1 MRTKVLVL
9 MFLLGFIIEY
19 PIYSQEHNGRTYTVK
34 GTYNFVEFIEMLK
47 EKTDCKIA
55 YKESDVKKG
64 KKISIDYKNTPID
77 VILKNVLKKYGLTFI
92 QQGDRIIIKQE
103 YIHSEGGIRGAVK
116 NKLSLKPLEYVNV
129 ILLDANNNQIDGT
142 STDSCGTFKFP
153 NLKVGRYLIK
163 QVCLDILQY
172 YRIIL

>member
-34 GTYNFVEFIEMLK
+34 GTYNLVEFIEMLK

-64 KKISIDYKNTPID
+64 KRLVLITKIP
-77 VILKNVLKKYGLTFI
+77 
-92 QQGDRIIIKQE
+92 
-103 YIHSEGGIRGAVK
+103 
-116 NKLSLKPLEYVNV
+116 P
-129 ILLDANNNQIDGT
+129 
-142 STDSCGTFKFP
+142 
-153 NLKVGRYLIK
+153 
-163 QVCLDILQY
+163 
-172 YRIIL
+172 

>member
-34 GTYNFVEFIEMLK
+34 GTYNLVEFIEMLK

-64 KKISIDYKNTPID
+64 KKISIY
-77 VILKNVLKKYGLTFI
+77 
-92 QQGDRIIIKQE
+92 
-103 YIHSEGGIRGAVK
+103 
-116 NKLSLKPLEYVNV
+116 
-129 ILLDANNNQIDGT
+129 
-142 STDSCGTFKFP
+142 
-153 NLKVGRYLIK
+153 
-163 QVCLDILQY
+163 
-172 YRIIL
+172 